1 MHSRAET
8 DNWPMD
14 LYYLFCILN
23 DRNSWVLAGHV
34 ATQLGIIF
42 SVWLSDRCTLWPY
55 SERLHVRENDLY
67 NFLDNPIKLKA
78 VLWISFVSLSL
89 TERMVR
95 TVATTLDSAINISVL
110 RTVEIS
116 CKPESLYD
124 LMKCSL
130 PPHARKLTLR
140 S

>member
-1 MHSRAET
+1 MYSRAET

-42 SVWLSDRCTLWPY
+42 SVWLSDKCTLWPY
-55 SERLHVRENDLY
+55 SERLDMRENDLY

-78 VLWISFVSLSL
+78 VLWTSFVSLFL

-95 TVATTLDSAINISVL
+95 AVATTLDSAFNILHWGLLRFPASQNPFMISWSVAFL
-110 RTVEIS
+110 
-116 CKPESLYD
+116 PMLES
-124 LMKCSL
+124 
-130 PPHARKLTLR
+130 
-140 S
+140 